1 MFKLKEL
8 FQTIEG
14 YGYKYSGIDFIK
26 SVGMYTI
33 IIAYLAHLHHLKF
46 IWISLLI
53 ITVVVMF
60 PFMVHTLYLHLL
72 VLQELN
78 KNGAD

>member
-46 IWISLLI
+46 IVNYYCCSNVPIYGSFTILLF
-53 ITVVVMF
+53 T
-60 PFMVHTLYLHLL
+60 
-72 VLQELN
+72 
-78 KNGAD
+78 